1 MPSIDSRKKR
11 SSSISSIVCNLRNNY
26 SPSRTET
33 EYWGINVL
41 PAFDLG
47 HLSFSGSL
55 SSFVKFRYLSPACS
69 EKDLKDL
76 QKCMLYNEVKVETA

>member
-26 SPSRTET
+26 SLSRTET